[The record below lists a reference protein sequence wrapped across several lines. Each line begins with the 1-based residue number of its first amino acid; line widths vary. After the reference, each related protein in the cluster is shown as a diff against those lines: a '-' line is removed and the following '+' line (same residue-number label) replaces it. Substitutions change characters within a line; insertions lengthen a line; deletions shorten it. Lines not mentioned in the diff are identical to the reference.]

1 METKT
6 EIKKTAR
13 KNLGIPERNKIII
26 SLDGGGMR
34 GILTIQ
40 LLKKLEA
47 IAGSPCYEWCDMVA
61 GTSTGAIISSL
72 ILKRKSAKEIEELY
86 TKLLSRVFTKRNI
99 LANRFYNPPAFDKK
113 NYRALLKEIIGDST
127 LEDVCTDTGVDCML
141 TSKDMAAGEET
152 FFTCVKKDG
161 NYIGTYKSVLLRAVM
176 EATMSAPTYFAPF
189 ERFIDGGTTTY
200 NNPVLAAIM
209 EALEYT
215 GKDKYQSDNL
225 TVFSFG
231 TGTALRFID
240 ADKTQEPK
248 GIDAL
253 FWLNYVMEETG
264 KDASEMQIDLLR
276 SGLIKGLK
284 LRRYQISFDEEAM
297 KKLSNKKIAH
307 VQSLEADWLHDLKN
321 KELSEIDMADVTMFP
336 LMITIGNAIVDYICP
351 PNEANLPVA
360 EQKGNWF
367 RSDFIDSTTGRGVL
381 VTARGEVQTIK
392 SNLENKAWI
401 EKQTTD

>member
-1 METKT
+1 MDTKKQ
-6 EIKKTAR
+6 IAR
-13 KNLGIPERNKIII
+13 KNLGIPEGDKIILSI
-26 SLDGGGMR
+26 DGGGMR

-72 ILKRKSAKEIEELY
+72 ILKKKSAKEIEDLY
-86 TKLLSRVFTKRNI
+86 TKLLSRVFTRRNI

-113 NYRALLKEIIGDST
+113 NYRTLLKEIIGDST
-127 LEDVCTDTGVDCML
+127 LQDVCKETGLDCIL
-141 TSKDMAAGEET
+141 TSKDMTAGEET
-152 FFTCVKKDG
+152 FFTCVNQGG
-161 NYIGTYKSVLLRAVM
+161 NFIGTYKTVLLRGVM

-200 NNPVLAAIM
+200 NNPVLAAVL

-215 GKDKYQSDNL
+215 GNEKYQSDKL

-231 TGTALRFID
+231 TGTALRFI
-240 ADKTQEPK
+240 APNKTQEPK

-297 KKLSNKKIAH
+297 AKLPNKKIAH
-307 VQSLEADWLHDLKN
+307 IQALKADWLHTLKN
-321 KELSEIDMADVTMFP
+321 EELSEIDMADVNMFP
-336 LMITIGNAIVDYICP
+336 LMITIGSAMVDYICP
-351 PNEANLPVA
+351 PNEANLPAA

-367 RSDFIDSTTGRGVL
+367 RSDFIDSKTRRGL
-381 VTARGEVQTIK
+381 LITARGDIPTIK
-392 SNLENKAWI
+392 RNLENKAWI
-401 EKQTTD
+401 EKQPTE

>member
-1 METKT
+1 METKKQ
-6 EIKKTAR
+6 IAHR
-13 KNLGIPERNKIII
+13 NLGIHKDDKIII
-26 SLDGGGMR
+26 SIDGGGMR

-61 GTSTGAIISSL
+61 GTSTGAIMSSL
-72 ILKRKSAKEIEELY
+72 ILKKKSAKEIEDLY
-86 TKLLSRVFTKRNI
+86 VKLVSRVFTKRNM

-113 NYRALLKEIIGDST
+113 NYRNLLKEIIGDST
-127 LEDVCTDTGVDCML
+127 LEDVCKETGIDLVL
-141 TSKDMAAGEET
+141 TAKDMSAGEET
-152 FFTCVKKDG
+152 FFTCVNKDG
-161 NYIGTYKSVLLRAVM
+161 NYIGTYKSVLLRGVM
-176 EATMSAPTYFAPF
+176 EATMSAPTYFSPF

-200 NNPVLAAIM
+200 NNPVLAAVL

-215 GKDKYQSDNL
+215 GEKKYRSDQL

-231 TGTALRFID
+231 TGTSLRFIPPN
-240 ADKTQEPK
+240 KTQEPK

-297 KKLSNKKIAH
+297 AKLPNKKIAH
-307 VQSLEADWLHDLKN
+307 IQALKADWLHTLSN
-321 KELSEIDMADVTMFP
+321 EELSEIDMADVNMFP
-336 LMITIGNAIVDYICP
+336 LMITIGNAMTDYICP
-351 PNEANLPVA
+351 PIEANIPIT

-367 RSDFIDSTTGRGVL
+367 RSDFIDSKTGRGTL
-381 VTARGEVQTIK
+381 VTARGDIPTIK
-392 SNLENKAWI
+392 KNLENKEWI
-401 EKQTTD
+401 EKQPTD